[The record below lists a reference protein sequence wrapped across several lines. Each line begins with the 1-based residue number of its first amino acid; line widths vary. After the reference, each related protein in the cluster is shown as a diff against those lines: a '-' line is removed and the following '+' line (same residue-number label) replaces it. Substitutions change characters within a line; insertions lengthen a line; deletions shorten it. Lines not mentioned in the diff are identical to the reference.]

1 MVPSV
6 HVWISTVKPTNSIW
20 IMRKIVILW
29 HSELK
34 VASHGLGRQPERT
47 CLLLTV
53 CVCVCVHLKNA
64 LAFCLD
70 VCLCTTY
77 MPGACGSQKRELELQ
92 TIVSHHVGAR
102 NWSLS
107 HLCSHSFM

>member
-53 CVCVCVHLKNA
+53 CVCALKKCIGILPGCMSVYDVHA
-64 LAFCLD
+64 WCLRKPEEG
-70 VCLCTTY
+70 T
-77 MPGACGSQKRELELQ
+77 
-92 TIVSHHVGAR
+92 
-102 NWSLS
+102 
-107 HLCSHSFM
+107 